1 MNTSQPRFGIGYM
14 ATRHN
19 VSFRTLRFY
28 EQQGLLQPIR
38 EGQERFYTAKDEIR
52 LQLILKGKRLG
63 FTLQEI
69 GKLIGSATL
78 EKEETSGGE
87 PANVNILQA
96 LDPETMARQAA
107 RLEERKAQVDEALRE
122 LRAALDQRAVA

>member
-1 MNTSQPRFGIGYM
+1 MTSTQRRFGIGYM

-69 GKLIGSATL
+69 GKLIDSVARGTD
-78 EKEETSGGE
+78 EPGGDTAE
-87 PANVNILQA
+87 INILHA

-107 RLEERKAQVDEALRE
+107 RLEERKTQVDEALRE

>member
-1 MNTSQPRFGIGYM
+1 MAITQRRFGIGYM

-69 GKLIGSATL
+69 AKLIGSATS
-78 EKEETSGGE
+78 EREEASGGE
-87 PANVNILQA
+87 AADVNILHA

>member
-1 MNTSQPRFGIGYM
+1 MTTPQRKFGIGYM
-14 ATRHN
+14 ASRHN

-38 EGQERFYTAKDEIR
+38 EGQDRFYTAKDEIR

-69 GKLIGSATL
+69 GKLIGAASKDG
-78 EKEETSGGE
+78 EE
-87 PANVNILQA
+87 PADETAEANIIHR
-96 LDPETMARQAA
+96 LDPETVARQAA
-107 RLEERKAQVDEALRE
+107 RLEERRAQIDEALCE
-122 LRAALDQRAVA
+122 LRAALADRAA

>member
-1 MNTSQPRFGIGYM
+1 MSLTQQRFGIGYM

-28 EQQGLLQPIR
+28 EQQGLLQPVR

-69 GKLIGSATL
+69 AKLIGSATR
-78 EKEETSGGE
+78 EPEEAATETAEIS
-87 PANVNILQA
+87 IIHR

-122 LRAALDQRAVA
+122 LRAALDQRQVA

>member
-1 MNTSQPRFGIGYM
+1 MTIPQRKFGIGYM

-69 GKLIGSATL
+69 GKLIGAASHCT
-78 EKEETSGGE
+78 EEPSEGAE
-87 PANVNILQA
+87 VNILHR

-122 LRAALDQRAVA
+122 LRDALDHRAVA

>member
-1 MNTSQPRFGIGYM
+1 MTTPQRRFGINYM

-52 LQLILKGKRLG
+52 LQLILKGRRLG

-69 GKLIGSATL
+69 GKLIGAPSQAGD
-78 EKEETSGGE
+78 ESGDD
-87 PANVNILQA
+87 AAAADIIHR
-96 LDPETMARQAA
+96 LDPETVARQAA
-107 RLEERKAQVDEALRE
+107 RLEERRAQIEAALRE
-122 LRAALDQRAVA
+122 LRAALADRAA

>member
-1 MNTSQPRFGIGYM
+1 M
-14 ATRHN
+14 AERHN

-69 GKLIGSATL
+69 AKLLGSAAC
-78 EKEETSGGE
+78 EPDGSETGAAE
-87 PANVNILQA
+87 INILHR
-96 LDPETMARQAA
+96 LDPATMARQAA